1 MYNRHLLT
9 YIEADDDDDDDGEG
23 DTTNNEYL

>member
-9 YIEADDDDDDDGEG
+9 YIDADDNVNDDDEG